1 MSTPASQCLT
11 HLEAVF
17 STCTGRQGRHRF
29 PPSAFHA
36 QTAPGAPRA
45 YPCTQVRWQGLC
57 PSLREQS
64 QGFVSGGRRSL
75 LTSVAGAAG
84 GETMA
89 WLSRDLTLPAQSR
102 PWMVRHGNKCSCL
115 LSDPCGLAP
124 QCLRITS
131 PTSPPSWPQSQGTI
145 PRSGL
150 AGGPGYASAERTW
163 SEGSFQ
169 RPGRGFCLA
178 WSLWQG
184 GLYFPT
190 DGRWRCF
197 PAHSSVT
204 RSRGLSVSCMSL
216 PQAWVTD
223 SLGSSP
229 SGESSSSLFYAAV
242 PSEMPERGM

>member
-1 MSTPASQCLT
+1 MFESLCPKQQLQPFKRGRQEGCSDNGYMNVNSSFSMSLT

-17 STCTGRQGRHRF
+17 STCTGRQGRRRF

-45 YPCTQVRWQGLC
+45 YPGTQVRWQGLC
-57 PSLREQS
+57 PSRREQS
-64 QGFVSGGRRSL
+64 QRFVSGGRRSL
-75 LTSVAGAAG
+75 LTGVAGAAG

-89 WLSRDLTLPAQSR
+89 WLSRDLALPAQSR
-102 PWMVRHGNKCSCL
+102 PWMVCHGNKCSCL

-131 PTSPPSWPQSQGTI
+131 PTSPPSWPQGQGTV

-169 RPGRGFCLA
+169 RPCSAWPESLAGRPL
-178 WSLWQG
+178 
-184 GLYFPT
+184 
-190 DGRWRCF
+190 
-197 PAHSSVT
+197 
-204 RSRGLSVSCMSL
+204 LSH
-216 PQAWVTD
+216 
-223 SLGSSP
+223 
-229 SGESSSSLFYAAV
+229 
-242 PSEMPERGM
+242 